1 MTTGLRGYYTRRLDD
16 LLPFSHGRD
25 FVDVVGDVAAAD
37 RFEEV
42 LRRQVSQ
49 REIEHERESEPEGRQ
64 RAHHDP
70 SVLPSRGSTRILNA
84 VREGRTRWSTA

>member
-1 MTTGLRGYYTRRLDD
+1 
-16 LLPFSHGRD
+16 
-25 FVDVVGDVAAAD
+25 
-37 RFEEV
+37 V